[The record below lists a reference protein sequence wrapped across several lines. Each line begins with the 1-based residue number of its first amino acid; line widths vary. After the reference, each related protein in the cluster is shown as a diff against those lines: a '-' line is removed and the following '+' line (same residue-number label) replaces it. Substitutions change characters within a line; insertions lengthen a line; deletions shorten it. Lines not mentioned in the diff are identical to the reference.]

1 MIVGFNVDSLNAE
14 KKKGVPKGNLQVN
27 YSPKIKSV
35 EKASVRSFDDEVAR
49 INFSFAVNYN
59 VGDQT
64 GATIELEGNVLW
76 NGDVDEL
83 IEHYEEEGS
92 LPEEVRVPLMNDLY
106 RKCISQSV
114 GVADTLGLLPPIP
127 TPRIDN

>member
-27 YSPKIKSV
+27 YSPEIKSV
-35 EKASVRSFDDEVAR
+35 EAADVRGFDEKVAR
-49 INFSFAVNYN
+49 INFGFAVNYN
-59 VGDQT
+59 VGDKT
-64 GATIELEGNVLW
+64 GASIEMEGNVLW
-76 NGDVDEL
+76 NGDTEELVDAW
-83 IEHYEEEGS
+83 EEDES
-92 LPEEVRVPLMNDLY
+92 LPDDVRVPLMNDLY

-127 TPRIDN
+127 TPRIEK